1 MISILIFRIFII
13 YLNIVVAPEEK
24 ITTVSEAMQIQ
35 NIAKHDLLSRN
46 EAVVC
51 TSILTFIHPS
61 YLQDEVEAREK
72 LYKEASTNNS
82 NLLLCTK
89 IARTGIPMLFIGFQ
103 LCFWSI
109 GLVHIYTS
117 GVTELV

>member
-1 MISILIFRIFII
+1 MISIIIFRIFII

-51 TSILTFIHPS
+51 TSLLTFIYS
-61 YLQDEVEAREK
+61 K
-72 LYKEASTNNS
+72 LF
-82 NLLLCTK
+82 
-89 IARTGIPMLFIGFQ
+89 TG
-103 LCFWSI
+103 
-109 GLVHIYTS
+109 
-117 GVTELV
+117 